1 MMSDEIIKVLDNLG
15 QRFGIAIDWTSEN
28 VIPYLQNLFDRYIN
42 YDIFINILEMSILLV
57 LTIVFGILSYK
68 WLKKWNKEN
77 EKQWLERNEKVL
89 YILITFVSIF
99 GILLLLDLILFP
111 YGIDSLLKDIYIPEV
126 RILELIKGSV

>member
-1 MMSDEIIKVLDNLG
+1 MMSDEIMKVLDNLS
-15 QRFGIAIDWTSEN
+15 QKFGVAIDWTSEN
-28 VIPYLQNLFDRYIN
+28 VMPYLQNLFNRYIN

-57 LTIVFGILSYK
+57 LTIIFGVLSYK
-68 WLKKWNKEN
+68 WLKKWNKESKKEWLARS
-77 EKQWLERNEKVL
+77 EKIL

-111 YGIDSLLKDIYIPEV
+111 CGIDSLLKDIYIPEV

>member
-1 MMSDEIIKVLDNLG
+1 MISDEIIKVLDNLA
-15 QRFGIAIDWTSEN
+15 QKFGIAIDWTSEK
-28 VIPYLQNLFDRYIN
+28 VMPYLQNLFDRYIN

-77 EKQWLERNEKVL
+77 EKRWLERNEKVL

-99 GILLLLDLILFP
+99 GILLLLDLTLFP

-126 RILELIKGSV
+126 KILDLIKGGV

>member
-1 MMSDEIIKVLDNLG
+1 MISDEIIKVLDNLA
-15 QRFGIAIDWTSEN
+15 QKFGIAIDWTSEK
-28 VIPYLQNLFDRYIN
+28 VMPYLQNLFDRYIN

-99 GILLLLDLILFP
+99 GILLLLDLTLFP

-126 RILELIKGSV
+126 KILDLIKGGV